1 MPRKERKFDVVL
13 NGPGLLS
20 HARPM
25 LRVQTQSCGVRGIQI
40 HRHIVQQNM
49 SRSFNVRKAG
59 SDDLFRGEARVLSAC
74 RIASSSPRWADP
86 PSYPVE

>member
-1 MPRKERKFDVVL
+1 MPRKEHKFDVVL

-25 LRVQTQSCGVRGIQI
+25 LRVQTQSCGVRGGIQI

-59 SDDLFRGEARVLSAC
+59 SDDLFRGGAKS
-74 RIASSSPRWADP
+74 
-86 PSYPVE
+86 VERMQDS